1 MTKFFK
7 IFKTIFF
14 VSIGVYIFDHV
25 RVWLS
30 GTLSFGT
37 LSEELVVFS
46 IYFLYSFGIGLPNI
60 WLIDRLQERYSWREE
75 PLKRAVLGF
84 LGAVVVSMLSIA
96 LLRIFTVLVI
106 EQKTWEYFLSHESY
120 FVYIY
125 SLFIT
130 FIIVLVFYVIY
141 FYKALT
147 TKKITEQKVI
157 AETETAKYK
166 SLKSQLDPHFLFN
179 SLNVLTSLIE
189 ENPKLAEEFTTKLS
203 KTYRYVLEQKE
214 KTLVP
219 LQEELEFAKSYM
231 QLLKMRFEDSLQF
244 ELPDHISNPNYK
256 VIPLSLQLLLENV
269 VKHNA
274 ISSDKPLRILIEER
288 NGMLVISNNYN
299 KKSTLEKGTGI
310 GLSNIVSRYKL
321 LTNKQVLITKSDVDF
336 SVSLPLLTKNIKIMK
351 SNYLNEEERY
361 NKAVEKVEKIKA
373 FYANLTSYVLVISFL
388 FYVNYTTYWEHKWF
402 LYPMIGWGIGL
413 MFHYFEAFGYY
424 PFISKDWEERKIKQI
439 MDKEL

>member
-1 MTKFFK
+1 
-7 IFKTIFF
+7 
-14 VSIGVYIFDHV
+14 
-25 RVWLS
+25 
-30 GTLSFGT
+30 
-37 LSEELVVFS
+37 
-46 IYFLYSFGIGLPNI
+46 
-60 WLIDRLQERYSWREE
+60 
-75 PLKRAVLGF
+75 
-84 LGAVVVSMLSIA
+84 
-96 LLRIFTVLVI
+96 
-106 EQKTWEYFLSHESY
+106 
-120 FVYIY
+120 
-125 SLFIT
+125 
-130 FIIVLVFYVIY
+130 
-141 FYKALT
+141 
-147 TKKITEQKVI
+147 
-157 AETETAKYK
+157 
-166 SLKSQLDPHFLFN
+166 
-179 SLNVLTSLIE
+179 LNVLTSLIE